1 MKIKSIYIMVFFIG
15 LSCSSLISAEYKSFN
30 RGKTKSIARLSL
42 DSSGD
47 YNNKKVVSGISF
59 SFDRILFKQ
68 DNIWSGIG
76 FENLISRSL
85 EDNSIKDIKFDSIYF
100 FSRFIYEKK
109 WASYLRIGYNILDK
123 NLVQY
128 NSSGIMWAFGVDYKL
143 SHSWHFESGYHVFT
157 TEDVDYSRI
166 VLSLSRHF
174 KTIND

>member
-1 MKIKSIYIMVFFIG
+1 MKIKSIYIIILLIG
-15 LSCSSLISAEYKSFN
+15 LSCSYIISAEYKSFN

-42 DSSGD
+42 DGSGD
-47 YNNKKVVSGISF
+47 YNNKKVASGISF

-68 DNIWSGIG
+68 DNIWAGIG

-85 EDNSIKDIKFDSIYF
+85 EDNSIRDIKFDSIYF

-123 NLVQY
+123 NLVQF
-128 NSSGIMWAFGVDYKL
+128 NSSGLMWAFGVDYKL
-143 SHSWHFESGYHVFT
+143 THSWHIESGYHVFT

>member
-1 MKIKSIYIMVFFIG
+1 MKIKSIHIIVLFIG
-15 LSCSSLISAEYKSFN
+15 LGCSYLNSADYKSFN

-85 EDNSIKDIKFDSIYF
+85 QDNSIKDIKFDSIYF

-123 NLVQY
+123 NLVQF
-128 NSSGIMWAFGVDYKL
+128 NSSGLMWAFGVDYKL
-143 SHSWHFESGYHVFT
+143 THSWHIESGYHVFT

-174 KTIND
+174 KMIND